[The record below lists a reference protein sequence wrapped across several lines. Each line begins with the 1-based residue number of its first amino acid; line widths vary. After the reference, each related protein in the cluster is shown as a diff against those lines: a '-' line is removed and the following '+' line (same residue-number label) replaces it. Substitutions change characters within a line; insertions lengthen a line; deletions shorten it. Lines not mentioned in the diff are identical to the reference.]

1 MSVSIRE
8 INGSREINGDCTRT
22 VSFAWRA
29 ARKETWW
36 SQHRDT
42 SLNWLAFGVLL
53 AAWNAA
59 DDGTAASG
67 SAPRRPQE
75 LRGYPTVSV
84 RAATHRPVPF
94 RAENAAYSSP
104 GTDEIRAVFLCHK
117 SVNVL

>member
-1 MSVSIRE
+1 MSASIRE
-8 INGSREINGDCTRT
+8 SGGGREINGDTTRT

-36 SQHRDT
+36 SQHRET

-67 SAPRRPQE
+67 SAPRRPQA
-75 LRGYPTVSV
+75 LRGYSSVSV
-84 RAATHRPVPF
+84 RAATLHSAQSFYARVTK
-94 RAENAAYSSP
+94 A
-104 GTDEIRAVFLCHK
+104 
-117 SVNVL
+117 